1 MTQAGPDQPHPPV
14 PAAWLDNPGLIAPPH
29 RLQVTGPLPLDCGR
43 ILPGATVNFET
54 YGTLSPCR
62 DNAILVCHSLTH
74 RAHAAGRH
82 TPGDARPGWWD
93 GAIGPGKLLDT
104 NRYFVICADALAAGG
119 STRPASVEAATGRRY
134 AMRFPVITVRDMV
147 NLQRRLI
154 ERLGISRLHAVIGGC
169 LGGQQAIEWAI
180 CHPEVIQN
188 AVVIT
193 TTPATS
199 AHSIAIFAVMRHL
212 IRADPDWRDGEY
224 YGTSFP
230 RAGLNA
236 AVAAAVPLWMSREAM
251 EQRFGRR
258 TARRKEHKEHK
269 EHDEAGPYSY
279 TLESEF
285 EVESFIDALVARA
298 RHELDPNGLMY
309 LMRAVEYFDLDH
321 EYGSLEQALKPVTA
335 RVLFVSYRRD
345 WRYPAAETERMHQTL
360 AAAGGDSRHRVLE
373 SGLGHGAFLFDVPGL
388 AAEVASFLDEAP

>member
-1 MTQAGPDQPHPPV
+1 VTQGGPDQPHPPV

-29 RLQVTGPLPLDCGR
+29 QVRLSAPLVLDCGR
-43 ILPGATVNFET
+43 TLPGAIVNFET
-54 YGTLSPCR
+54 YGTLSPRR

-74 RAHAAGRH
+74 RAHAAGRRA
-82 TPGDARPGWWD
+82 PGDARPGWWH

-119 STRPASVEAATGRRY
+119 STRPASVEEATGRRY

-147 NLQRRLI
+147 NLQHLLI
-154 ERLGISRLHAVIGGC
+154 ERLGIARLHAVIGGC

-212 IRADPDWRDGEY
+212 IRADPDWRAGDY

-258 TARRKEHKEHK
+258 TASHKEH
-269 EHDEAGPYSY
+269 EEEATYSY

-309 LMRAVEYFDLDH
+309 LMRAVEYFDLEH
-321 EYGSLEQALKPVTA
+321 EYGDLAQAFKPVTA

-345 WRYPAAETERMHQTL
+345 WRYPAAETDRMHRAL
-360 AAAGGDSRHRVLE
+360 AAAGGDSRHRVLD
-373 SGLGHGAFLFDVPGL
+373 SQLGHGAFLFDVPGL
-388 AAEVASFLDEAP
+388 AAEVTSFLDEAS

>member
-1 MTQAGPDQPHPPV
+1 VNQGEV
-14 PAAWLDNPGLIAPPH
+14 PGAWLANPALIAPPH
-29 RLQVTGPLPLDCGR
+29 QLRTAAPIVLDCGR
-43 ILPGATVNFET
+43 TLPGGTVNFET
-54 YGTLSPCR
+54 YGTLSASR

-82 TPGDARPGWWD
+82 APAEEGRPGWWD

-104 NRYFVICADALAAGG
+104 DRYFVICADALAAGG
-119 STRPASVEAATGRRY
+119 STSPASADPATGRPY
-134 AMRFPVITVRDMV
+134 GMRFPVITVRDMV
-147 NLQRRLI
+147 NLQHRLI
-154 ERLGISRLHAVIGGC
+154 ERLGITRLHAVIGGC

-180 CHPEVIQN
+180 CYPEMIQN

-199 AHSIAIFAVMRHL
+199 AHTIAIFAVMRHL
-212 IRADPDWRDGEY
+212 IRADPDWRAGDY
-224 YGTSFP
+224 YGMSFP

-258 TARRKEHKEHK
+258 PATGDKA
-269 EHDEAGPYSY
+269 YSY
-279 TLESEF
+279 TLDSEF
-285 EVESFIDALVARA
+285 AVESFIDSLVARA

-309 LMRAVEYFDLDH
+309 LMRAVEYFDLEH
-321 EYGSLEQALKPVTA
+321 EYGGLEQAFKPVTA

-345 WRYPAAETERMHQTL
+345 WRYPAAETERMHRAL
-360 AAAGGDSRHRVLE
+360 AAAGGDSRHRVLD

-388 AAEVASFLDEAP
+388 AAEVTSFLDQAP